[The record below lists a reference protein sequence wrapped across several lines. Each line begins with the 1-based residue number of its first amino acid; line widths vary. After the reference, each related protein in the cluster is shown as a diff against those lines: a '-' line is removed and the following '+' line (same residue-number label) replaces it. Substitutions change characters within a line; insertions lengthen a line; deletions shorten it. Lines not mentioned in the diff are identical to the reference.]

1 MAAAV
6 VEQIG
11 PVPADFPRAALR
23 LRDDL
28 VAIGHAYR
36 EAAEFAERMAAGAV
50 ALSRRTTRRVGSEE
64 QTSDRQSLLRSS
76 YSVLCSIKATAPS
89 LWMSSTSYRVR
100 GYGDRW

>member
-50 ALSRRTTRRVGSEE
+50 ALSRRTNRRVCILERNIAAIQERPAERSDERRVGKEC
-64 QTSDRQSLLRSS
+64 
-76 YSVLCSIKATAPS
+76 V
-89 LWMSSTSYRVR
+89 STVR
-100 GYGDRW
+100 IRGSPDS